1 MGGDIASALTVSYDN
16 SAKKISIKGK
26 LTGLPAKV
34 TNAGIHVHEGKDCDD
49 MNAIGGHLYTNTLD
63 SWAFPDPVTYSTNAQ
78 GEATVI
84 AKAKGH
90 VLSKADAKDGKV
102 AVEDH
107 CIVLHGVSV
116 QNMGARVATGK
127 IVKEGSSFIAKIG
140 KYPGPPSGLA
150 TTPSGTLTLTTDGD
164 NIIITGN
171 LKGLGRDLKGAGIHI
186 HTGTDCT
193 GGTDQSSIDAVNEVI
208 GGHLL
213 SRGDGFLNTFYS
225 STQVA
230 KGTIDISTPKGSY
243 VLREA
248 DTSGPA
254 SVENRCI
261 VIPNAQKSS
270 WGVGKIKCTTDTVC
284 TAEMKPYPTARQAE
298 VTTVTMRT
306 TSSRLRGSTTTSTTT
321 DSKAPAS
328 TTEATKSTTSKDKV
342 SGAVNVLISISSLV
356 AYCIAVL

>member
-127 IVKEGSSFIAKIG
+127 IVKEGSSFIATIG
-140 KYPGPPSGLA
+140 KYPGPPSGIA
-150 TTPSGTLTLTTDGD
+150 TTPSGKLTLTTDGD
-164 NIIITGN
+164 HVMMTGN
-171 LKGLGRDLKGAGIHI
+171 LQGLGKNLKGAGIHI
-186 HTGTDCT
+186 HTGTDCE
-193 GGTDQSSIDAVNEVI
+193 GGTGQSSIDAVNEVI

-213 SRGDGFLNTFYS
+213 SRGDGFLNTVYS
-225 STQVA
+225 SNQVA
-230 KGTIDISTPKGSY
+230 EGTIDISTPKGSY
-243 VLREA
+243 VLR
-248 DTSGPA
+248 DTDPFDNSGPA
-254 SVENRCI
+254 SVEDRCI
-261 VIPNAQKSS
+261 VIHNAQKRRV
-270 WGVGKIKCTTDTVC
+270 GVGKIKCTTTDAFC
-284 TAEMKPYPTARQAE
+284 TAVMKPYPTAQQAE
-298 VTTVTMRT
+298 VTSVTMRT
-306 TSSRLRGSTTTSTTT
+306 TSRFRGSTTTTGPSTTT
-321 DSKAPAS
+321 QAEKP
-328 TTEATKSTTSKDKV
+328 TTTKDTV
-342 SGAVNVLISISSLV
+342 SGSVTNVFISVSSLV